1 MDEHIANAKLY
12 EVVVEEAALSPIE
25 IDHLRTCDEC
35 MEVVRI
41 MVRNRVSALVS
52 SAVPMPW
59 LRCGGATASRL
70 SSGTPGNSARIWY
83 SCARSS
89 QR

>member
-1 MDEHIANAKLY
+1 MKNHGTFPEPAVSRTRLVAAKTSGINKASVMDEHIANAKLY

-41 MVRNRVSALVS
+41 MVRNRVSA
-52 SAVPMPW
+52 
-59 LRCGGATASRL
+59 
-70 SSGTPGNSARIWY
+70 
-83 SCARSS
+83 
-89 QR
+89 

>member
-1 MDEHIANAKLY
+1 MDEHIAKAKLY

-41 MVRNRVSALVS
+41 MVRSRVSA
-52 SAVPMPW
+52 
-59 LRCGGATASRL
+59 
-70 SSGTPGNSARIWY
+70 
-83 SCARSS
+83 
-89 QR
+89 